1 MSAICEFNFV
11 LHLLLLGAEEKREE
25 AETQA
30 SELLI
35 KQRSLDE
42 LLVELGSKGPRSVAK
57 TREQVMIKHWLMIIG
72 ILNVFQFHFSK
83 CYQLLVILS
92 SFQVIEWQK
101 KLEDI
106 RLRELRSRRNADRWA
121 KEVDH
126 LR

>member
-57 TREQVMIKHWLMIIG
+57 TREQVMIKHWLMMIG
-72 ILNVFQFHFSK
+72 IFQSIHFSK

-92 SFQVIEWQK
+92 SF
-101 KLEDI
+101 
-106 RLRELRSRRNADRWA
+106 
-121 KEVDH
+121 
-126 LR
+126 